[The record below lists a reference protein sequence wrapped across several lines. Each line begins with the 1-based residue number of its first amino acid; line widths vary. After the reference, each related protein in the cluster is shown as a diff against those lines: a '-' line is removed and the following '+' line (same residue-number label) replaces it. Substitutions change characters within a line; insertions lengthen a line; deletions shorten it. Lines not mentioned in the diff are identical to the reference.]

1 VQQQESGE
9 AVPPVSLY
17 HPGFLEPVTDG
28 QNSGIKI
35 SDCERLKSQTSCAR
49 ISGLL

>member
-1 VQQQESGE
+1 MQQQGSGE
-9 AVPPVSLY
+9 AVLPDSLY
-17 HPGFLEPVTDG
+17 HPGFTKPVTDG

-35 SDCERLKSQTSCAR
+35 SDCESLKSQTSRVR